1 MAKDIEFG
9 NGLGSLDSVL
19 RNQSVADLS
28 WLAVDEEAYR
38 AAEALPKQN
47 LDIIPELTKAMTY
60 EDDVPHIIPMRPHLI
75 QNVNPLGKDG
85 MNNIGIMPGKRIE
98 DQVNV
103 VRNRVARMVMQGFP
117 VDHIKSSLES
127 EFSRPELRI
136 ATEAINEVVGE
147 RGLLGNVY
155 INASHFP
162 RCSQSK
168 DADTQFGAK
177 NTRRALFVLA
187 KDNCAGC
194 VCNRNGQ
201 CSSFKKTIVATVPYN
216 SQLATHYLPGLAQE
230 GRVAALIDTQST
242 DDWKKR
248 LQTAFLSNVE
258 LPNPDGIRTV
268 ATQQPEM
275 VQRKYTDEEIQSHLA
290 AVKVAKE
297 ESITPAYAKFAK
309 RMMEGRDDRELLSA
323 SGDPD
328 LSRLASEFGLLGHTY
343 LDMDAMGGCDKTAK
357 FMIDR
362 HASTNTYP
370 DFVIRRTAT
379 CPQCQC
385 MGDGNCA
392 KISQVSKIV
401 TSAEII
407 EKKHFLAA
415 LERATAQGR
424 ISATMATK
432 AARNLKPDSHFGS
445 LTAQL
450 NTYAAPTPSA
460 QEYTGSRQATYTGS
474 MRGEYIRPDVDHEEV
489 RRSISHFMNMGL
501 TGTTLK
507 NAVHARYSS
516 LELNTFPS
524 DASLRL
530 ASDAGVQGS
539 YFLDPTAY
547 VDYGAGCREGSTIFR
562 RRGPGNVMASGS
574 CTGCTCQTAPGWC
587 SRYAKNLITAVPQ
600 EVRTA
605 SQRRPLPVVRVAAE
619 NPVEKY
625 QLGADLDIDLNGS
638 KSRELSIG
646 FSDADFGF

>member
-19 RNQSVADLS
+19 RNQSVSDLS

-60 EDDVPHIIPMRPHLI
+60 EDDVPHIIPMRPHVI
-75 QNVNPLGKDG
+75 VNPNPLGRDG
-85 MNNIGIMPGKRIE
+85 MNNIGIVTGKREE
-98 DQVNV
+98 DLVNA
-103 VRNRVARMVMQGFP
+103 VRNRVARMVMQGLP
-117 VDHIKSSLES
+117 PDHIKSSLEA
-127 EFSRPELRI
+127 EFSKPELRV
-136 ATEAINEVVGE
+136 ASNAVNEVVGE

-162 RCSQSK
+162 RCAQSK

-177 NTRRALFVLA
+177 QTKRALFVLA

-201 CSSFKKTIVATVPYN
+201 CSSFKKTIVAAVPYN
-216 SQLATHYLPGLAQE
+216 SQLAAHYLPTLAQE
-230 GRVAALIDTQST
+230 GRVAALVDTTST
-242 DDWKKR
+242 HDWKQR
-248 LQTAFLSNVE
+248 LQTAFLSNVD
-258 LPNPDGIRTV
+258 LPTPDGLKTV
-268 ATQQPEM
+268 ATQQPA
-275 VQRKYTDEEIQSHLA
+275 VAPRRFSDDEIQAHLA
-290 AVKVAKE
+290 AVKTVKE
-297 ESITPAYAKFAK
+297 DSISPGYAKFAK
-309 RMMEGRDDRELLSA
+309 RMMEGRDDRELLVA
-323 SGDPD
+323 SGDSD
-328 LSRLASEFGLLGHTY
+328 LSRLATEYGLLGHTY
-343 LDMDAMGGCDKTAK
+343 LDMDAMGGCEKTAK
-357 FMIDR
+357 FMLDR
-362 HASTNTYP
+362 FASTNSYP

-392 KISQVSKIV
+392 RISQVTKIV
-401 TSAEII
+401 TSAEVL

-432 AARNLKPDSHFGS
+432 AARNVKPGVDFGN

-450 NTYAAPTPSA
+450 NTFTQAVPAA

-501 TGTTLK
+501 AGTALK

-530 ASDAGVQGS
+530 ASDVGVQGS
-539 YFLDPTAY
+539 YYLDPTAY

-562 RRGPGNVMASGS
+562 RKGPGNVMASGS

-587 SRYAKNLITAVPQ
+587 SRYAKNLITSVPQ

-625 QLGADLDIDLNGS
+625 QLGADLDVDLNGS

-646 FSDADFGF
+646 FGESDFGF